1 MSNTPHETLITIDK
15 VELDLWADIYCK
27 ARLASLID
35 VTLSEFL
42 QRPYDFL
49 KASGQAS
56 ALDCLENGFFPMMP
70 AQVKISRDIQRAWD
84 GGEKRPQLDRQHL
97 QLVHSSCR
105 KER

>member
-42 QRPYDFL
+42 QRPYEFL
-49 KASGQAS
+49 KESGQAS

-70 AQVKISRDIQRAWD
+70 AQVKISRDIQRAWEGSD
-84 GGEKRPQLDRQHL
+84 KKLRLDRQHL
-97 QLVHSSCR
+97 QLVHSSCG

>member
-42 QRPYDFL
+42 QRPYEFL
-49 KASGQAS
+49 KESGPSVS
-56 ALDCLENGFFPMMP
+56 ARLLGERFLSDDAGAGQDFQGYS
-70 AQVKISRDIQRAWD
+70 ARV
-84 GGEKRPQLDRQHL
+84 GG
-97 QLVHSSCR
+97 
-105 KER
+105 